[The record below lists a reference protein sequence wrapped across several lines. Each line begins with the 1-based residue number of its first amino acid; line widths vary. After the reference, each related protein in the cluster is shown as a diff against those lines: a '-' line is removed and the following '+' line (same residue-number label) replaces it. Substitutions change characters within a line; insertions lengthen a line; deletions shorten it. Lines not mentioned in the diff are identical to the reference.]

1 MELSSGV
8 KKMRTQKCPLG
19 WHRGGSCSFGGQD
32 QQFGGVMRLC
42 GQSEGGGMCTGDEE
56 RRLQV
61 ETILS
66 KTMAEEG
73 EKGGV
78 LQYLFVYL

>member
-1 MELSSGV
+1 
-8 KKMRTQKCPLG
+8 
-19 WHRGGSCSFGGQD
+19 
-32 QQFGGVMRLC
+32 MRLC

-61 ETILS
+61 EAILS
-66 KTMAEEG
+66 KTMAEEE

-78 LQYLFVYL
+78 LQHLFVYL